1 RHGSV
6 DFSFAVRY
14 YPMWRCSP
22 CLILLFCS
30 SCAVQMQST
39 GDLTFDDQFLELSK
53 SYLDRFTALSPVY
66 ATYLGDHRY
75 DGELDEVGAESR
87 ARTKAF
93 SREYLELLKA
103 LPREHLSQANQ
114 IDAALLEHDLR
125 KTLWRLDVLQ
135 EWAWNPLGYTD
146 LCGRAI
152 YSLMARDFAPLA
164 ERLSS
169 AADRLEKLPRLLE
182 QVRGTLVAKRVPKIH
197 AETAVKQNKGVLSIL
212 DNMVVPNLGKLEKA
226 ERGRLEAAM
235 KTARAAVDKHQE
247 WLEKEVLPQA
257 SGDFRI
263 GKELFD
269 KKLAF
274 TLNSPLSRAEIRKRA
289 ESELKRVREQ
299 MYEISKGVHLKKHPQ
314 HQFPAQ
320 PDEAHKQETIQ
331 GALELAYADKPARD
345 AVVKTAKESLVDIE
359 AFVRKRD
366 LITIPDDP
374 IEIII
379 MPEFE
384 RGVSVAYCDSPGA
397 LDVGQKTFY
406 AVAPLPDDW
415 TDKQVDSFLREY
427 NRRSIH
433 NLSVHEAIPGHFL
446 QLAHSNRY
454 PSLLR
459 AVLSSGVFIEGW
471 AVYTEQM
478 LADEGYMNADPLMKL
493 IALKWYLRGI
503 ANSIIDQAI
512 HAGGMSEEEA
522 MRLMTGTTF
531 QEEREAAGKWIRAQL
546 TSTQLSTY
554 FVGYQEHRDLR
565 AEVEKKKG
573 DAFNLKKYHDQVI
586 SYGSPPVR
594 FVRRLVLGLPVAD

>member
-1 RHGSV
+1 
-6 DFSFAVRY
+6 
-14 YPMWRCSP
+14 
-22 CLILLFCS
+22 
-30 SCAVQMQST
+30 MQST
-39 GDLTFDDQFLELSK
+39 RDWTPDDLFGELSK
-53 SYLDRFTALSPVY
+53 SYLARSTALSPVY
-66 ATYLGDHRY
+66 ATYLGDHRF
-75 DGELDEVGAESR
+75 DGELDEVGEEAR
-87 ARTKAF
+87 AQTISF
-93 SREYLELLKA
+93 CNEYLGRLEKV
-103 LPREHLSQANQ
+103 PRDHLSQANQ
-114 IDAALLEHDLR
+114 IDAALLEHELR
-125 KTLWRLDVLQ
+125 RTLWRLEVLQ

-152 YSLMARDFAPLA
+152 YSLMARDFAPIA
-164 ERLSS
+164 KRLSS

-182 QVRGTLVAKRVPKIH
+182 QVRGALVAKRVPKIH

-212 DNMVVPNLGKLEKA
+212 DNMVVPHLEKLEKA

-257 SGDFRI
+257 AGDFRI

-274 TLNSPLSRAEIRKRA
+274 TLNSPLSRAEIRQRA

-299 MYEISKGVHLKKHPQ
+299 MYQISKGVFLKKEPARV
-314 HQFPAQ
+314 FPGK
-320 PDEAHKQETIQ
+320 PDEAHRQETIQ
-331 GALELAYADKPARD
+331 AALELAYADKPARD
-345 AVVKTAKESLVDIE
+345 AVVKTARESLVDIE

-512 HAGGMSEEEA
+512 HAGDMSREEA
-522 MRLMTGTTF
+522 MRLMTVTTF

-565 AEVEKKKG
+565 AEVEKKEG
-573 DAFNLKKYHDQVI
+573 ASFNLKKYHDQVI

-594 FVRRLVLGLPVAD
+594 YVRRLVLGLPVAD

>member
-1 RHGSV
+1 
-6 DFSFAVRY
+6 
-14 YPMWRCSP
+14 
-22 CLILLFCS
+22 
-30 SCAVQMQST
+30 MQST
-39 GDLTFDDQFLELSK
+39 RDWTPDDLFGELSK
-53 SYLDRFTALSPVY
+53 SYLDRSTALSPVY
-66 ATYLGDHRY
+66 ATYLGDHRF
-75 DGELDEVGAESR
+75 DGELDEVGEEAR
-87 ARTKAF
+87 AQTISF
-93 SREYLELLKA
+93 CNEYLGRLEKV
-103 LPREHLSQANQ
+103 PRDHLSQANQ
-114 IDAALLEHDLR
+114 IDAALLEHELR
-125 KTLWRLDVLQ
+125 RTLWRLEVLQ

-152 YSLMARDFAPLA
+152 YSLMARDFAPIA
-164 ERLSS
+164 KRLSS

-212 DNMVVPNLGKLEKA
+212 DNRVVPHLDKLEKA

-247 WLEKEVLPQA
+247 RLEKEVLPQA

-289 ESELKRVREQ
+289 KSELKRVREQ

-493 IALKWYLRGI
+493 ITLKWYLRGI
-503 ANSIIDQAI
+503 ANSIIDQAS
-512 HAGGMSEEEA
+512 HAGDMSRQEA
-522 MRLMTGTTF
+522 MHLMTVTTF

-546 TSTQLSTY
+546 TSPQLSTY

>member
-1 RHGSV
+1 
-6 DFSFAVRY
+6 
-14 YPMWRCSP
+14 
-22 CLILLFCS
+22 
-30 SCAVQMQST
+30 MQST

-93 SREYLELLKA
+93 SLEYLELLKA

-135 EWAWNPLGYTD
+135 EWAWNPLGSTD

-182 QVRGTLVAKRVPKIH
+182 QVRGALVAKRVPKIH
-197 AETAVKQNKGVLSIL
+197 AETAVRQNKGVLSIL
-212 DNMVVPNLGKLEKA
+212 DNMVVPHLEKLEKA

-257 SGDFRI
+257 AGDFRI

-274 TLNSPLSRAEIRKRA
+274 TLNSPLSRAEIRQRA

-299 MYEISKGVHLKKHPQ
+299 MYQLSKGVFLKKEPARV
-314 HQFPAQ
+314 FPGK
-320 PDEAHKQETIQ
+320 PDEAHRQETIQ
-331 GALELAYADKPARD
+331 AALELAYADKPARD
-345 AVVKTAKESLVDIE
+345 AVVKTARESLVDIE

-512 HAGGMSEEEA
+512 HAGDMSQQEA
-522 MRLMTGTTF
+522 MRLMTVDTF

-565 AEVEKKKG
+565 AEAEKKAG
-573 DAFNLKKYHDQVI
+573 EGFNLKKYHDQVI

>member
-1 RHGSV
+1 
-6 DFSFAVRY
+6 
-14 YPMWRCSP
+14 
-22 CLILLFCS
+22 
-30 SCAVQMQST
+30 MQST
-39 GDLTFDDQFLELSK
+39 RDWTPDDLFGKLSK
-53 SYLDRFTALSPVY
+53 SYLDRSTALSPVY
-66 ATYLGDHRY
+66 ATYLGDHRF
-75 DGELDEVGAESR
+75 DGELDEVGEDAR
-87 ARTKAF
+87 ARTITFCK
-93 SREYLELLKA
+93 EYLERLGK
-103 LPREHLSQANQ
+103 LPREQLSRANQ
-114 IDAALLEHDLR
+114 IDAALLEHELSS
-125 KTLWRLDVLQ
+125 TLWRIEVLQ
-135 EWAWNPLGYTD
+135 EWAWNPRGYTD

-152 YSLMARDFAPLA
+152 YNLMARDFAPIA
-164 ERLSS
+164 KRLSS

-182 QVRGTLVAKRVPKIH
+182 QVRGSLVPRRVPKIH

-212 DNMVVPNLGKLEKA
+212 DNMVVPHLDKLEKA

-257 SGDFRI
+257 AGDFRI
-263 GKELFD
+263 GRELFD

-289 ESELKRVREQ
+289 DSELKRVREQ
-299 MYEISKGVHLKKHPQ
+299 MYQLSKGVFLKKEPARV
-314 HQFPAQ
+314 FPEN
-320 PDEAHKQETIQ
+320 PDEAHRQETIQ
-331 GALELAYADKPARD
+331 AALELAYADKPARD
-345 AVVKTAKESLVDIE
+345 AVVKTARESLVDIE

-384 RGVSVAYCDSPGA
+384 RGVSVAYCDSPGP

-406 AVAPLPDDW
+406 AVAPLPEDW

-503 ANSIIDQAI
+503 ANSIIDQEI
-512 HAGGMSEEEA
+512 HAGDMSREEA
-522 MRLMTGTTF
+522 MRLMTVDTF

-565 AEVEKKKG
+565 AEVEKQKG

-594 FVRRLVLGLPVAD
+594 YVRRLVLGLPVAD

>member
-1 RHGSV
+1 
-6 DFSFAVRY
+6 
-14 YPMWRCSP
+14 
-22 CLILLFCS
+22 
-30 SCAVQMQST
+30 
-39 GDLTFDDQFLELSK
+39 
-53 SYLDRFTALSPVY
+53 
-66 ATYLGDHRY
+66 
-75 DGELDEVGAESR
+75 
-87 ARTKAF
+87 
-93 SREYLELLKA
+93 
-103 LPREHLSQANQ
+103 
-114 IDAALLEHDLR
+114 
-125 KTLWRLDVLQ
+125 
-135 EWAWNPLGYTD
+135 
-146 LCGRAI
+146 
-152 YSLMARDFAPLA
+152 
-164 ERLSS
+164 
-169 AADRLEKLPRLLE
+169 
-182 QVRGTLVAKRVPKIH
+182 
-197 AETAVKQNKGVLSIL
+197 
-212 DNMVVPNLGKLEKA
+212 MVVPNLGKLEKA

-320 PDEAHKQETIQ
+320 PDEAHQQETIQ

-503 ANSIIDQAI
+503 ANAIIDQAI
-512 HAGGMSEEEA
+512 HAEGMTEEDA
-522 MRLMTGTTF
+522 MRLMTVTTF

-565 AEVEKKKG
+565 AEVEKKMG
-573 DAFNLKKYHDQVI
+573 DGFNLKRYHDQVI

-594 FVRRLVLGLPVAD
+594 FARSLMLELPVKP

>member
-1 RHGSV
+1 
-6 DFSFAVRY
+6 
-14 YPMWRCSP
+14 
-22 CLILLFCS
+22 
-30 SCAVQMQST
+30 MQST

-226 ERGRLEAAM
+226 ERGRLKAAM

-289 ESELKRVREQ
+289 KSELKRVREQ

-320 PDEAHKQETIQ
+320 PGEAHKQETIQ

-512 HAGGMSEEEA
+512 HAEGMTEEDA
-522 MRLMTGTTF
+522 MRLMTVTTF

>member
-1 RHGSV
+1 
-6 DFSFAVRY
+6 
-14 YPMWRCSP
+14 
-22 CLILLFCS
+22 
-30 SCAVQMQST
+30 MQST
-39 GDLTFDDQFLELSK
+39 EDLTFDDSFRALAR
-53 SYLDRFTALSPVY
+53 SYLDRSTALSPVY
-66 ATYLGDHRY
+66 ATYLGDHRF
-75 DGELDEVGAESR
+75 DGELDEVGVEAR
-87 ARTKAF
+87 ARTASF
-93 SREYLELLKA
+93 CRDYLERLEK
-103 LPREHLSQANQ
+103 LPRGKLSPANQ

-125 KTLWRLDVLQ
+125 KTLWRLEVLQ

-152 YSLMARDFAPLA
+152 YSLMARDFAPISK
-164 ERLSS
+164 RLSS

-212 DNMVVPNLGKLEKA
+212 DNMGVPHLDQLGKA
-226 ERGRLEAAM
+226 ARGRLEAAM
-235 KTARAAVDKHQE
+235 KIARAAVDRHQE
-247 WLEKEVLPQA
+247 WLEKDVLPQA
-257 SGDFRI
+257 AGDFRI
-263 GKELFD
+263 GPELFD
-269 KKLAF
+269 RKLAF

-299 MYEISKGVHLKKHPQ
+299 MYEISKGVHLKKHPE
-314 HQFPAQ
+314 HEFPAQ

-345 AVVKTAKESLVDIE
+345 AVVKTARESLVEIE

-406 AVAPLPDDW
+406 AVAPLPGDW

-478 LADEGYMNADPLMKL
+478 LADEGYMNSDPLMKL
-493 IALKWYLRGI
+493 ITLKWYLRGI
-503 ANSIIDQAI
+503 ANAIIDQAI

-522 MRLMTGTTF
+522 MRLMTVTTF

-565 AEVEKKKG
+565 QEVEKIRG
-573 DAFNLKKYHDQVI
+573 DGFSLKKYHDQVI

-594 FVRRLVLGLPVAD
+594 FVRSLLLDLPVEP

>member
-1 RHGSV
+1 
-6 DFSFAVRY
+6 
-14 YPMWRCSP
+14 
-22 CLILLFCS
+22 
-30 SCAVQMQST
+30 MQST
-39 GDLTFDDQFLELSK
+39 RDWTPDDLFGKLSK
-53 SYLDRFTALSPVY
+53 SYLDRSTALSPVY
-66 ATYLGDHRY
+66 ATYLGDHRF
-75 DGELDEVGAESR
+75 DGELDEVGEEAR
-87 ARTKAF
+87 ARTITFCK
-93 SREYLELLKA
+93 EYLERLGE
-103 LPREHLSQANQ
+103 LPREHLSKANQ
-114 IDAALLEHDLR
+114 IDAALLEHELSS
-125 KTLWRLDVLQ
+125 TLWRIEVLQ
-135 EWAWNPLGYTD
+135 DWAWNPRGYTD

-152 YSLMARDFAPLA
+152 YNLMARDFAPIA
-164 ERLSS
+164 RRLSS

-182 QVRGTLVAKRVPKIH
+182 QVRESLVPRRVPKIH

-212 DNMVVPNLGKLEKA
+212 DNMVVPHLDKLEKA

-257 SGDFRI
+257 AGDFRI
-263 GKELFD
+263 GRELFD

-274 TLNSPLSRAEIRKRA
+274 TLNSPLSRAEIRQRA
-289 ESELKRVREQ
+289 DSELKRVREQ
-299 MYEISKGVHLKKHPQ
+299 MYQLSKGVFLKKEPGRVFPQ
-314 HQFPAQ
+314 E
-320 PDEAHKQETIQ
+320 PDEAHRQETIQ
-331 GALELAYADKPARD
+331 AALELSYADKPARD
-345 AVVKTAKESLVDIE
+345 AVVKTARESLVDIE

-384 RGVSVAYCDSPGA
+384 RGVSVAYCDSPGP

-406 AVAPLPDDW
+406 AVAPLPEDW

-503 ANSIIDQAI
+503 ANSIIDQEI
-512 HAGGMSEEEA
+512 HAGDMSREEA
-522 MRLMTGTTF
+522 MRLMTVDTF

-565 AEVEKKKG
+565 AEVEKQKG

>member
-1 RHGSV
+1 MQTTE
-6 DFSFAVRY
+6 D
-14 YPMWRCSP
+14 
-22 CLILLFCS
+22 LS
-30 SCAVQMQST
+30 S
-39 GDLTFDDQFLELSK
+39 DDRFQQLGK

-75 DGELDEVGAESR
+75 DGELDEVGEDAR
-87 ARTKAF
+87 ARTTAF
-93 SREYLELLKA
+93 CLEYLERLEA
-103 LPREHLSQANQ
+103 LPREKLSQANR
-114 IDAALLEHDLR
+114 IDAILLEHELR
-125 KTLWRLDVLQ
+125 KTLWRLEVLQ

-152 YSLMARDFAPLA
+152 YSLMARDFAPISK
-164 ERLSS
+164 RLSS

-197 AETAVKQNKGVLSIL
+197 AETAIKQNKGVLSIL
-212 DNMVVPNLGKLEKA
+212 DNMVVPHLDQLAGA

-235 KTARAAVDKHQE
+235 KTARAAVDRHQE

-257 SGDFRI
+257 AGDFRI
-263 GKELFD
+263 GPELFD
-269 KKLAF
+269 RKLAF
-274 TLNSPLSRAEIRKRA
+274 TLNSPLSRAQIRKRA

-299 MYEISKGVHLKKHPQ
+299 MYQISKGVHLDKHPE
-314 HQFPAQ
+314 HEFPAQ

-331 GALELAYADKPARD
+331 AALEFAYADKPARD
-345 AVVKTAKESLVDIE
+345 AVVKTARESLVEIE

-406 AVAPLPDDW
+406 AVAPLPLDW

-433 NLSVHEAIPGHFL
+433 NLTVHEAIPGHFL

-503 ANSIIDQAI
+503 ANAIIDQAI
-512 HAGGMSEEEA
+512 HAGDMSRQEA
-522 MRLMTGTTF
+522 MRLMTVTTF

-565 AEVEKKKG
+565 REVEKKRG
-573 DAFNLKKYHDQVI
+573 DGFSLKKYHDQVI

-594 FVRRLVLGLPVAD
+594 VVRSLVLGLPVGR

>member
-1 RHGSV
+1 MRRISAISIV
-6 DFSFAVRY
+6 LLC
-14 YPMWRCSP
+14 CS
-22 CLILLFCS
+22 CS
-30 SCAVQMQST
+30 VQMQST
-39 GDLTFDDQFLELSK
+39 EDLTFDDSFRALAR
-53 SYLDRFTALSPVY
+53 SYLDRSTALSPVY
-66 ATYLGDHRY
+66 ATYLGDHRF
-75 DGELDEVGAESR
+75 DGELDEVGVEAR
-87 ARTKAF
+87 ARTASF
-93 SREYLELLKA
+93 CRDYLERLKK
-103 LPREHLSQANQ
+103 LPRGKLSPANQ

-125 KTLWRLDVLQ
+125 KTLWRLEVLQ

-152 YSLMARDFAPLA
+152 YSLMARDFAPISK
-164 ERLSS
+164 RLSS
-169 AADRLEKLPRLLE
+169 TADRLEKLPRLLE
-182 QVRGTLVAKRVPKIH
+182 QVRGSLVAKRVPKIH

-212 DNMVVPNLGKLEKA
+212 DNMVVPHLDQLGKA

-235 KTARAAVDKHQE
+235 KIARAAVDRHQE
-247 WLEKEVLPQA
+247 WLEKDVLPQA
-257 SGDFRI
+257 AGDFRI
-263 GKELFD
+263 GPELFD
-269 KKLAF
+269 RKLAF

-299 MYEISKGVHLKKHPQ
+299 MYEISKGVHLKKHPE
-314 HQFPAQ
+314 HEFPAQ

-345 AVVKTAKESLVDIE
+345 AVVKTARESLVEIE

-406 AVAPLPDDW
+406 AVAPLPGDW

-459 AVLSSGVFIEGW
+459 AVLSSGVYIEGW

-478 LADEGYMNADPLMKL
+478 LADEGYMNSDPLMKL
-493 IALKWYLRGI
+493 ITLKWYLRGI
-503 ANSIIDQAI
+503 ANAIIDQAI

-522 MRLMTGTTF
+522 MRLMTVTTF

-565 AEVEKKKG
+565 QEVEKIRG
-573 DAFNLKKYHDQVI
+573 DGFSLKKYHDQVI

-594 FVRRLVLGLPVAD
+594 FVRSLLLDLPVEP

>member
-1 RHGSV
+1 
-6 DFSFAVRY
+6 
-14 YPMWRCSP
+14 
-22 CLILLFCS
+22 
-30 SCAVQMQST
+30 MQST
-39 GDLTFDDQFLELSK
+39 EDLTFDDQFLELSK
-53 SYLDRFTALSPVY
+53 SYLERFTALSPVY

-87 ARTKAF
+87 ARTKVFAL
-93 SREYLELLKA
+93 EYLERLKT

-114 IDAALLEHDLR
+114 IDAALLEHELR

-152 YSLMARDFAPLA
+152 YSLMARDFAPIA

-169 AADRLEKLPRLLE
+169 AADRLEKLPRLLQ
-182 QVRGTLVAKRVPKIH
+182 QVRGTLVAKRVPRIH
-197 AETAVKQNKGVLSIL
+197 AETAIRQNKGVLSIL
-212 DNMVVPNLGKLEKA
+212 DNRVVPHLDELGKG

-235 KTARAAVDKHQE
+235 KMARAAVDQHQE
-247 WLEKEVLPQA
+247 WLEKQVLPQA
-257 SGDFRI
+257 AGDFRI
-263 GKELFD
+263 GKEVFD

-274 TLNSPLSRAEIRKRA
+274 TLNSPLSRGEIRKRA

-299 MYEISKGVHLKKHPQ
+299 MYQLSRGVHLKNHPGD
-314 HQFPAQ
+314 QFPAE
-320 PDEAHKQETIQ
+320 PDEAQKQRTIQ
-331 GALELAYADKPARD
+331 AALELAYADKPARD
-345 AVVKTAKESLVDIE
+345 AVVETARDSLVEIE

-366 LITIPDDP
+366 LITVPDDP

-406 AVAPLPDDW
+406 AVAPLPEDW

-493 IALKWYLRGI
+493 ITLKWYLRGI
-503 ANSIIDQAI
+503 ANAIIDQAI
-512 HAGGMSEEEA
+512 HAEGMTEEEA
-522 MRLMTGTTF
+522 MRLMTVTTF

-565 AEVEKKKG
+565 GEVEKKRG
-573 DAFNLKKYHDQVI
+573 DGFNLKRYHDQVI

-594 FVRRLVLGLPVAD
+594 FVRSLMLDLPVKP

>member
-1 RHGSV
+1 
-6 DFSFAVRY
+6 
-14 YPMWRCSP
+14 
-22 CLILLFCS
+22 
-30 SCAVQMQST
+30 MQST
-39 GDLTFDDQFLELSK
+39 RDWTPDDLFGELSK
-53 SYLDRFTALSPVY
+53 SYLDRSTALSPVY
-66 ATYLGDHRY
+66 ATYLGDHRF
-75 DGELDEVGAESR
+75 DGELDEVGEAAR
-87 ARTKAF
+87 ARAITFCK
-93 SREYLELLKA
+93 EYLERLGK
-103 LPREHLSQANQ
+103 LPREQLSRANQ
-114 IDAALLEHDLR
+114 IDAALLEHELSS
-125 KTLWRLDVLQ
+125 TLWRIEVLQ
-135 EWAWNPLGYTD
+135 EWAWNPRGYTD

-152 YSLMARDFAPLA
+152 YNLMARDFAPIA
-164 ERLSS
+164 KRLSS

-182 QVRGTLVAKRVPKIH
+182 QVRGSLVPRRVPKIH

-212 DNMVVPNLGKLEKA
+212 DNMVVPHLDKLAKA
-226 ERGRLEAAM
+226 ERGRLETAM

-257 SGDFRI
+257 AGDFRI
-263 GKELFD
+263 GRELFD

-289 ESELKRVREQ
+289 DSELKRVREQ
-299 MYEISKGVHLKKHPQ
+299 MYQLSKGVFLKKEPARV
-314 HQFPAQ
+314 FPEN
-320 PDEAHKQETIQ
+320 PDEAHRQETIQ
-331 GALELAYADKPARD
+331 AALELAYADKPARD
-345 AVVKTAKESLVDIE
+345 AVVKTARESLVDIE

-384 RGVSVAYCDSPGA
+384 RGVSVAYCDSPGP

-406 AVAPLPDDW
+406 AVAPLPEDW

-433 NLSVHEAIPGHFL
+433 NLSVHEALPGHFL

-503 ANSIIDQAI
+503 ANSIIDQEI
-512 HAGGMSEEEA
+512 HAGDMSREEA
-522 MRLMTGTTF
+522 MRLMTVDTF

-565 AEVEKKKG
+565 AEVEKKAG
-573 DAFNLKKYHDQVI
+573 EGFNLKKYHDQVI

-594 FVRRLVLGLPVAD
+594 YVRRLVLGLPVAD

>member
-1 RHGSV
+1 
-6 DFSFAVRY
+6 
-14 YPMWRCSP
+14 
-22 CLILLFCS
+22 
-30 SCAVQMQST
+30 MQST

-93 SREYLELLKA
+93 SLEYLELLKA

-114 IDAALLEHDLR
+114 IDAALLEHALR

-289 ESELKRVREQ
+289 KSELKRVREQ
-299 MYEISKGVHLKKHPQ
+299 MYEISKGVHLKKLPQ

-512 HAGGMSEEEA
+512 HAGDMSRQEA
-522 MRLMTGTTF
+522 MHLMTVTTF

>member
-1 RHGSV
+1 
-6 DFSFAVRY
+6 
-14 YPMWRCSP
+14 
-22 CLILLFCS
+22 
-30 SCAVQMQST
+30 MQST
-39 GDLTFDDQFLELSK
+39 EDLTFDDQFLELSK

-93 SREYLELLKA
+93 SLEYLERLAA

-152 YSLMARDFAPLA
+152 YSLMARDFAPIA
-164 ERLSS
+164 KRLSS

-299 MYEISKGVHLKKHPQ
+299 MYEISKGVYLKKHPQ

-512 HAGGMSEEEA
+512 HAGDMSRQEA
-522 MRLMTGTTF
+522 MHLMTVTTF

-565 AEVEKKKG
+565 AEVEKKNG
-573 DAFNLKKYHDQVI
+573 DKFNLKKYHDQVI

-594 FVRRLVLGLPVAD
+594 FVRRLVLGLPVGD

>member
-1 RHGSV
+1 
-6 DFSFAVRY
+6 
-14 YPMWRCSP
+14 
-22 CLILLFCS
+22 
-30 SCAVQMQST
+30 MQST

-125 KTLWRLDVLQ
+125 KTLWRLDVLE

-152 YSLMARDFAPLA
+152 YSLMARDFAPIA
-164 ERLSS
+164 KRLSS

-314 HQFPAQ
+314 YQFPAQ

-493 IALKWYLRGI
+493 ITLKWYLRGI

-512 HAGGMSEEEA
+512 HAGDMSRQEA
-522 MRLMTGTTF
+522 MHLMTVTTF

-565 AEVEKKKG
+565 AEVEKKRG

>member
-1 RHGSV
+1 
-6 DFSFAVRY
+6 
-14 YPMWRCSP
+14 
-22 CLILLFCS
+22 
-30 SCAVQMQST
+30 MQST
-39 GDLTFDDQFLELSK
+39 RDWTPDDLFGELSK
-53 SYLDRFTALSPVY
+53 SYLDRSTALSPVY
-66 ATYLGDHRY
+66 ATYLGDHRF
-75 DGELDEVGAESR
+75 DGELDEVGEEAR
-87 ARTKAF
+87 AQTISF
-93 SREYLELLKA
+93 CNEYLGRLEKV
-103 LPREHLSQANQ
+103 PRDHLSQANQ
-114 IDAALLEHDLR
+114 IDAALLEHELR
-125 KTLWRLDVLQ
+125 RTLWRLEVLQ

-152 YSLMARDFAPLA
+152 YSLMARDFAPI
-164 ERLSS
+164 EKRLSS

-182 QVRGTLVAKRVPKIH
+182 QVRGALVAKRVPKIH
-197 AETAVKQNKGVLSIL
+197 AETAVRQNKGVLSIL
-212 DNMVVPNLGKLEKA
+212 DNMVVPHLEKLEKA

-257 SGDFRI
+257 AGDFRI

-274 TLNSPLSRAEIRKRA
+274 TLNSPLSRAEIRQRA

-299 MYEISKGVHLKKHPQ
+299 MYQLSKGVFLKKEPARV
-314 HQFPAQ
+314 FPGK
-320 PDEAHKQETIQ
+320 PDEAHRQETIQ
-331 GALELAYADKPARD
+331 AALELAYADKPARD
-345 AVVKTAKESLVDIE
+345 AVVKTARESLVDIE

-512 HAGGMSEEEA
+512 HAGDMSQQEA
-522 MRLMTGTTF
+522 MRLMTVDTF

-565 AEVEKKKG
+565 AEAEKKAG
-573 DAFNLKKYHDQVI
+573 EGFNLKKYHDQVI

>member
-1 RHGSV
+1 
-6 DFSFAVRY
+6 
-14 YPMWRCSP
+14 
-22 CLILLFCS
+22 
-30 SCAVQMQST
+30 MQST
-39 GDLTFDDQFLELSK
+39 RDGTPDHLFGELGK
-53 SYLDRFTALSPVY
+53 SYLDRSTALSPVY
-66 ATYLGDHRY
+66 ATYLGDHRF
-75 DGELDEVGAESR
+75 DGELDEVGEEAR
-87 ARTKAF
+87 ARTASF
-93 SREYLELLKA
+93 CNEYLKRLAEVPRGELS
-103 LPREHLSQANQ
+103 PANQ
-114 IDAALLEHDLR
+114 IDAALLEHELR
-125 KTLWRLDVLQ
+125 NTLWRLEVLQ

-146 LCGRAI
+146 LCGRSI
-152 YSLMARDFAPLA
+152 YSLMARDFAPIA
-164 ERLSS
+164 KRLSS

-182 QVRGTLVAKRVPKIH
+182 QVRGTLVPRRVPKIH

-212 DNMVVPNLGKLEKA
+212 DNMVVPHLGKLGKA

-235 KTARAAVDKHQE
+235 KMGRAAVDKHQE

-257 SGDFRI
+257 AGDFRI

-299 MYEISKGVHLKKHPQ
+299 MYQISKGVQLKNHPED
-314 HQFPAQ
+314 QFPVE
-320 PDEAHKQETIQ
+320 PDEAHRQKTIQ
-331 GALELAYADKPARD
+331 AALELAYADKPARD
-345 AVVKTAKESLVDIE
+345 AVVKTARESLVDIE

-493 IALKWYLRGI
+493 VALKWYLRGI

-512 HAGGMSEEEA
+512 HAEGMSEEEA
-522 MRLMTGTTF
+522 MRLMTVTTF

>member
-1 RHGSV
+1 
-6 DFSFAVRY
+6 
-14 YPMWRCSP
+14 
-22 CLILLFCS
+22 
-30 SCAVQMQST
+30 MQST
-39 GDLTFDDQFLELSK
+39 RDWTPDDLFGELSK
-53 SYLDRFTALSPVY
+53 SYLARSTELSPVY
-66 ATYLGDHRY
+66 ATYLGDHSF
-75 DGELDEVGAESR
+75 DGELDQVGEEAR
-87 ARTKAF
+87 ARTSTFCK
-93 SREYLELLKA
+93 EYLERLGK
-103 LPREHLSQANQ
+103 LPREHLSKANQ
-114 IDAALLEHDLR
+114 IDAALLEHELSS
-125 KTLWRLDVLQ
+125 TLWRNEVLQ
-135 EWAWNPLGYTD
+135 EWAWNPRGYTD

-152 YSLMARDFAPLA
+152 YNLMARDFAPIA
-164 ERLSS
+164 KRLSS

-182 QVRGTLVAKRVPKIH
+182 QVRESLVPRRVPKIH

-212 DNMVVPNLGKLEKA
+212 DNMVVPHLDKLEKA

-257 SGDFRI
+257 AGDFRI

-274 TLNSPLSRAEIRKRA
+274 TLNSPLSRAEIRQRA

-299 MYEISKGVHLKKHPQ
+299 MYQLSKGVFLKKEPARV
-314 HQFPAQ
+314 FPEK
-320 PDEAHKQETIQ
+320 PDEAHRQETIQ
-331 GALELAYADKPARD
+331 AALELAYADKPARD
-345 AVVKTAKESLVDIE
+345 AVVKTARESLVDIE

-384 RGVSVAYCDSPGA
+384 RGVSVAYCDSPGP

-512 HAGGMSEEEA
+512 HAGDMSREEA
-522 MRLMTGTTF
+522 MRLMTVDTF

-565 AEVEKKKG
+565 AEVEKKAG
-573 DAFNLKKYHDQVI
+573 EAFNLKKYHDQVI

-594 FVRRLVLGLPVAD
+594 YVRRLVLGLPVAD

>member
-1 RHGSV
+1 
-6 DFSFAVRY
+6 
-14 YPMWRCSP
+14 
-22 CLILLFCS
+22 
-30 SCAVQMQST
+30 MQST
-39 GDLTFDDQFLELSK
+39 EDLTFDDSFRALAR
-53 SYLDRFTALSPVY
+53 SYLDRSTALSPVY
-66 ATYLGDHRY
+66 ATYLGDHRF
-75 DGELDEVGAESR
+75 DGELDEVGVEAR
-87 ARTKAF
+87 ARTASF
-93 SREYLELLKA
+93 CRDYLERLEK
-103 LPREHLSQANQ
+103 LPRGKLSPANQ

-125 KTLWRLDVLQ
+125 KTLWRLEVLQ

-152 YSLMARDFAPLA
+152 YSLMARDFAPISK
-164 ERLSS
+164 RLSS
-169 AADRLEKLPRLLE
+169 TADRLEKLPRLLE
-182 QVRGTLVAKRVPKIH
+182 QVRGSLVAKRVPKIH

-212 DNMVVPNLGKLEKA
+212 DNMVVPHLDQLGKA

-235 KTARAAVDKHQE
+235 KLARAAIDRHQE
-247 WLEKEVLPQA
+247 WLEKDVLPQA
-257 SGDFRI
+257 AGDFRI
-263 GKELFD
+263 GPELFD
-269 KKLAF
+269 RKLAF

-299 MYEISKGVHLKKHPQ
+299 MYEISKGIHLKKHPD
-314 HQFPAQ
+314 HEFPAQ

-345 AVVKTAKESLVDIE
+345 AVVKTARESLVEIE

-406 AVAPLPDDW
+406 AVAPLPGDW

-478 LADEGYMNADPLMKL
+478 LADEGYMNSDPLMKL
-493 IALKWYLRGI
+493 ITLKWYLRGI
-503 ANSIIDQAI
+503 ANAIIDQAI

-522 MRLMTGTTF
+522 MRLMTVTTF

-565 AEVEKKKG
+565 QEVEKIRG
-573 DAFNLKKYHDQVI
+573 DGFSLKKYHDQVI

-594 FVRRLVLGLPVAD
+594 FVRSLLLDLPVEP

>member
-1 RHGSV
+1 
-6 DFSFAVRY
+6 
-14 YPMWRCSP
+14 
-22 CLILLFCS
+22 
-30 SCAVQMQST
+30 MQST
-39 GDLTFDDQFLELSK
+39 GDLTFDDRFLELSK

-87 ARTKAF
+87 ARTKVFAL
-93 SREYLELLKA
+93 EYLERLKT

-152 YSLMARDFAPLA
+152 YSLMARDFAPIA
-164 ERLSS
+164 KRLSS

-182 QVRGTLVAKRVPKIH
+182 QVRGTLVAKRVPRIH
-197 AETAVKQNKGVLSIL
+197 AETAIRQNKGVLSIL
-212 DNMVVPNLGKLEKA
+212 DNRVVPHLDELGKG

-235 KTARAAVDKHQE
+235 KMARAAVDQHQE

-257 SGDFRI
+257 AGDFRI
-263 GKELFD
+263 GEEVFD

-299 MYEISKGVHLKKHPQ
+299 MFQLSKGVHLKNNPE
-314 HQFPAQ
+314 HQFPAE
-320 PDEAHKQETIQ
+320 PDEAEKQRTIQ
-331 GALELAYADKPARD
+331 AALELAYADKPARD
-345 AVVKTAKESLVDIE
+345 EVVETARDSLVEIE

-366 LITIPDDP
+366 LITVPDDP

-406 AVAPLPDDW
+406 AVAPLPEDW

-493 IALKWYLRGI
+493 ITLKWYLRGI
-503 ANSIIDQAI
+503 ANAIIDQAI
-512 HAGGMSEEEA
+512 HAEGMTEEEA
-522 MRLMTGTTF
+522 MRLMTVTTF

-565 AEVEKKKG
+565 AEVEKKMG
-573 DAFNLKKYHDQVI
+573 DGFNLKRYHDQVI

-594 FVRRLVLGLPVAD
+594 FARSLMLDLPVKP

>member
-1 RHGSV
+1 MRRISAI
-6 DFSFAVRY
+6 SII
-14 YPMWRCSP
+14 
-22 CLILLFCS
+22 ILCS

-39 GDLTFDDQFLELSK
+39 EDRTPDDQFRELGE
-53 SYLDRFTALSPVY
+53 SYLDRSTALSPVY
-66 ATYLGDHRY
+66 ATYLGDHRF
-75 DGELDEVGAESR
+75 DGELDEVGEEAR

-93 SREYLELLKA
+93 CI
-103 LPREHLSQANQ
+103 EHLERLGELPCEKLSPANQ
-114 IDAALLEHDLR
+114 IDAALLEHELR
-125 KTLWRLDVLQ
+125 KTLWRLEVLQ

-152 YSLMARDFAPLA
+152 YSLMARDFAPIA
-164 ERLSS
+164 KRMSS
-169 AADRLEKLPRLLE
+169 VADRLEKLPRLLE
-182 QVRGTLVAKRVPKIH
+182 QVRGTLVAKRIPKIH
-197 AETAVKQNKGVLSIL
+197 AETAVRQNKGVLSIL
-212 DNMVVPNLGKLEKA
+212 DNMVVPHLDQLGKA
-226 ERGRLEAAM
+226 ERGGLEAAM
-235 KTARAAVDKHQE
+235 KTARAAIDKHQE
-247 WLEKEVLPQA
+247 WLEKHVLPRA
-257 SGDFRI
+257 AGDFRI
-263 GKELFD
+263 GPELFD

-274 TLNSPLSRAEIRKRA
+274 TLNSPLSRTEIRKRA

-299 MYEISKGVHLKKHPQ
+299 MYEISKGLQLKKHPE
-314 HQFPAQ
+314 HEFPAQ
-320 PDEAHKQETIQ
+320 PDEVHKQETIQ
-331 GALELAYADKPARD
+331 AALELAYADKPARD
-345 AVVKTAKESLVDIE
+345 AVVKTARESLVEIE

-406 AVAPLPDDW
+406 AVAPLPEDW

-503 ANSIIDQAI
+503 ANAIIDQAI
-512 HAGGMSEEEA
+512 HAEGMSEEDA
-522 MRLMTGTTF
+522 MRLMTVSTF

-565 AEVEKKKG
+565 QEVEKIRG
-573 DAFNLKKYHDQVI
+573 DGFSLKKYHDQVI

-594 FVRRLVLGLPVAD
+594 FVRSLLLDLPVEP

>member
-1 RHGSV
+1 
-6 DFSFAVRY
+6 
-14 YPMWRCSP
+14 
-22 CLILLFCS
+22 
-30 SCAVQMQST
+30 MQST
-39 GDLTFDDQFLELSK
+39 RDWTPDDLFGKLSK
-53 SYLDRFTALSPVY
+53 SYLDRSTALSPVY
-66 ATYLGDHRY
+66 ATYLGDHRF
-75 DGELDEVGAESR
+75 DGELDEVGEEAR
-87 ARTKAF
+87 ARTITFCK
-93 SREYLELLKA
+93 EYLERLGE
-103 LPREHLSQANQ
+103 LPREHLSKANQ
-114 IDAALLEHDLR
+114 IDAALLEHELSS
-125 KTLWRLDVLQ
+125 TLWRIEVLQ
-135 EWAWNPLGYTD
+135 DWAWNPRGYTD

-152 YSLMARDFAPLA
+152 YNLMARDFAPIA
-164 ERLSS
+164 RRLSS

-182 QVRGTLVAKRVPKIH
+182 QVRGSLVPRRVPKIH

-212 DNMVVPNLGKLEKA
+212 DNMVVPHLDKLEKA

-257 SGDFRI
+257 AGDFRI
-263 GKELFD
+263 GRELFD

-274 TLNSPLSRAEIRKRA
+274 TLNSPLSRAEIRQRA
-289 ESELKRVREQ
+289 DSELKRVREQ
-299 MYEISKGVHLKKHPQ
+299 MYQLSKGVFLKKEPGRVFPQ
-314 HQFPAQ
+314 E
-320 PDEAHKQETIQ
+320 PDEAHRQETIQ
-331 GALELAYADKPARD
+331 AALELSYADKPARD
-345 AVVKTAKESLVDIE
+345 AVVKTARESLVDIE

-384 RGVSVAYCDSPGA
+384 RGVSVAYCDSPGP

-406 AVAPLPDDW
+406 AVAPLPEDW

-512 HAGGMSEEEA
+512 HAEGMSEEEA
-522 MRLMTGTTF
+522 MRLMTVTTF
-531 QEEREAAGKWIRAQL
+531 QEEREAAGKWIRSQL

>member
-1 RHGSV
+1 
-6 DFSFAVRY
+6 
-14 YPMWRCSP
+14 
-22 CLILLFCS
+22 
-30 SCAVQMQST
+30 MQST
-39 GDLTFDDQFLELSK
+39 EDLTSDDQFLELSK

-93 SREYLELLKA
+93 SLEYLERLAA

-152 YSLMARDFAPLA
+152 YSLMARDFAPIA
-164 ERLSS
+164 KRLSS

-197 AETAVKQNKGVLSIL
+197 AETAVRQNRGVLSIL
-212 DNMVVPNLGKLEKA
+212 DNRVVPHLDKLDKA

-247 WLEKEVLPQA
+247 WLEKEVVPQA
-257 SGDFRI
+257 AGDFRI
-263 GKELFD
+263 GSRLFD

-274 TLNSPLSRAEIRKRA
+274 TLNSPLSRAEVRRRA

-299 MYEISKGVHLKKHPQ
+299 MYQLSKGVFLEKEPGRE
-314 HQFPAQ
+314 FPAE
-320 PDEAHKQETIQ
+320 PDEAHRQETIQ
-331 GALELAYADKPARD
+331 AALELAYADKPGRGE
-345 AVVKTAKESLVDIE
+345 VVKTARDSLVEIE
-359 AFVRKRD
+359 AFVRERD

-406 AVAPLPDDW
+406 AVAPLPEDW

-433 NLSVHEAIPGHFL
+433 NLSVHEAVPGHFL

-493 IALKWYLRGI
+493 ITLKWYLRGI
-503 ANSIIDQAI
+503 ANAIIDQAI
-512 HAGGMSEEEA
+512 HAEGMSEEDA
-522 MRLMTGTTF
+522 MRLMTVTTF

-565 AEVEKKKG
+565 AEVEKKNG
-573 DAFNLKKYHDQVI
+573 DKFNLKKYHDQVI

-594 FVRRLVLGLPVAD
+594 FVRRLVLGLPVGD

>member
-1 RHGSV
+1 
-6 DFSFAVRY
+6 
-14 YPMWRCSP
+14 M
-22 CLILLFCS
+22 
-30 SCAVQMQST
+30 
-39 GDLTFDDQFLELSK
+39 
-53 SYLDRFTALSPVY
+53 
-66 ATYLGDHRY
+66 
-75 DGELDEVGAESR
+75 
-87 ARTKAF
+87 
-93 SREYLELLKA
+93 
-103 LPREHLSQANQ
+103 
-114 IDAALLEHDLR
+114 
-125 KTLWRLDVLQ
+125 
-135 EWAWNPLGYTD
+135 
-146 LCGRAI
+146 
-152 YSLMARDFAPLA
+152 
-164 ERLSS
+164 
-169 AADRLEKLPRLLE
+169 
-182 QVRGTLVAKRVPKIH
+182 KI
-197 AETAVKQNKGVLSIL
+197 
-212 DNMVVPNLGKLEKA
+212 
-226 ERGRLEAAM
+226 
-235 KTARAAVDKHQE
+235 ARAAVDRHQE
-247 WLEKEVLPQA
+247 WLEKDVLPQA
-257 SGDFRI
+257 AGDFRI
-263 GKELFD
+263 GPELFD
-269 KKLAF
+269 RKLAF
-274 TLNSPLSRAEIRKRA
+274 TLNSPLSRAELRKRA

-299 MYEISKGVHLKKHPQ
+299 MYEISKGVHLKKHPE
-314 HQFPAQ
+314 HEFPAQ

-345 AVVKTAKESLVDIE
+345 AVVKTARESLVEIE

-406 AVAPLPDDW
+406 AVAPLPGDW

-478 LADEGYMNADPLMKL
+478 LADEGYMNSDPLMKL
-493 IALKWYLRGI
+493 ITLKWYLRGI
-503 ANSIIDQAI
+503 ANAIIDQAI

-522 MRLMTGTTF
+522 MRLMTVTTF

-565 AEVEKKKG
+565 QEVEKIRG
-573 DAFNLKKYHDQVI
+573 DGFSLKKYHDQVI

-594 FVRRLVLGLPVAD
+594 FVRSLLLDLPVEP

>member
-1 RHGSV
+1 VPG
-6 DFSFAVRY
+6 
-14 YPMWRCSP
+14 
-22 CLILLFCS
+22 
-30 SCAVQMQST
+30 
-39 GDLTFDDQFLELSK
+39 
-53 SYLDRFTALSPVY
+53 
-66 ATYLGDHRY
+66 
-75 DGELDEVGAESR
+75 
-87 ARTKAF
+87 
-93 SREYLELLKA
+93 
-103 LPREHLSQANQ
+103 
-114 IDAALLEHDLR
+114 
-125 KTLWRLDVLQ
+125 
-135 EWAWNPLGYTD
+135 
-146 LCGRAI
+146 
-152 YSLMARDFAPLA
+152 
-164 ERLSS
+164 
-169 AADRLEKLPRLLE
+169 
-182 QVRGTLVAKRVPKIH
+182 RVPKIH

-212 DNMVVPNLGKLEKA
+212 DNMVVPQLGKLGKA

-235 KTARAAVDKHQE
+235 KTARAAIDKHQE
-247 WLEKEVLPQA
+247 WLEKEVLPRA
-257 SGDFRI
+257 AGDFRI
-263 GKELFD
+263 GRELFD

-274 TLNSPLSRAEIRKRA
+274 TLNSPLSRAEIRQRA
-289 ESELKRVREQ
+289 DSELKRVREQ
-299 MYEISKGVHLKKHPQ
+299 MYQLSKGVFLKKEPGRVFPQ
-314 HQFPAQ
+314 E
-320 PDEAHKQETIQ
+320 PDEAHRQETIQ
-331 GALELAYADKPARD
+331 AALELAYADKPARD
-345 AVVKTAKESLVDIE
+345 AVVKTARESLVDIE

-384 RGVSVAYCDSPGA
+384 RGVSVAYCDSPGP

-406 AVAPLPDDW
+406 AVAPLPEDW

-433 NLSVHEAIPGHFL
+433 NLSVHEAVPGHFL

-493 IALKWYLRGI
+493 ITLKWYLRGI
-503 ANSIIDQAI
+503 ANAIIDQAI
-512 HAGGMSEEEA
+512 HAEGMTEEEA
-522 MRLMTGTTF
+522 MRLMTVTTF

-565 AEVEKKKG
+565 AEVEKKLG
-573 DAFNLKKYHDQVI
+573 DGFNLKRYHDQVI

-594 FVRRLVLGLPVAD
+594 FVRRLVLGLPVGD

>member
-1 RHGSV
+1 
-6 DFSFAVRY
+6 
-14 YPMWRCSP
+14 
-22 CLILLFCS
+22 
-30 SCAVQMQST
+30 MQST
-39 GDLTFDDQFLELSK
+39 RDWTPDDLFGELSK
-53 SYLDRFTALSPVY
+53 SYLDRSTALSPVY
-66 ATYLGDHRY
+66 ATYLGDHRF
-75 DGELDEVGAESR
+75 DGELDEVGEEAR
-87 ARTKAF
+87 ARTIAF
-93 SREYLELLKA
+93 CTEYLKRLEKV
-103 LPREHLSQANQ
+103 PRDHLSRANQ
-114 IDAALLEHDLR
+114 IDAALLEHELQR
-125 KTLWRLDVLQ
+125 TLWRLEVLQ

-152 YSLMARDFAPLA
+152 YSLMARDFAPISK
-164 ERLSS
+164 RLSS

-182 QVRGTLVAKRVPKIH
+182 QVRGSLVAKRVPKIH

-212 DNMVVPNLGKLEKA
+212 DNMVVPHLDQLGKA
-226 ERGRLEAAM
+226 ERERLEAAM
-235 KTARAAVDKHQE
+235 KIARAAVDRHQE
-247 WLEKEVLPQA
+247 WLEKDVLPQA
-257 SGDFRI
+257 AGDFRI
-263 GKELFD
+263 GPELFD
-269 KKLAF
+269 RKLAF

-299 MYEISKGVHLKKHPQ
+299 MYEISKGVHLKKHPE
-314 HQFPAQ
+314 HEFPAQ

-345 AVVKTAKESLVDIE
+345 AVVKTARESLVEIE

-406 AVAPLPDDW
+406 AVAPLPGDW

-478 LADEGYMNADPLMKL
+478 LADEGYMNSDPLMKL
-493 IALKWYLRGI
+493 ITLKWYLRGI
-503 ANSIIDQAI
+503 ANAIIDQAI

-522 MRLMTGTTF
+522 MRLMTVTTF

-565 AEVEKKKG
+565 QEVEKIRG
-573 DAFNLKKYHDQVI
+573 DGFSLKKYHDQVI

-594 FVRRLVLGLPVAD
+594 FVRSLLLDLPVEP

>member
-1 RHGSV
+1 
-6 DFSFAVRY
+6 
-14 YPMWRCSP
+14 
-22 CLILLFCS
+22 
-30 SCAVQMQST
+30 
-39 GDLTFDDQFLELSK
+39 
-53 SYLDRFTALSPVY
+53 
-66 ATYLGDHRY
+66 
-75 DGELDEVGAESR
+75 
-87 ARTKAF
+87 
-93 SREYLELLKA
+93 
-103 LPREHLSQANQ
+103 
-114 IDAALLEHDLR
+114 
-125 KTLWRLDVLQ
+125 
-135 EWAWNPLGYTD
+135 
-146 LCGRAI
+146 
-152 YSLMARDFAPLA
+152 
-164 ERLSS
+164 
-169 AADRLEKLPRLLE
+169 
-182 QVRGTLVAKRVPKIH
+182 
-197 AETAVKQNKGVLSIL
+197 
-212 DNMVVPNLGKLEKA
+212 
-226 ERGRLEAAM
+226 
-235 KTARAAVDKHQE
+235 
-247 WLEKEVLPQA
+247 
-257 SGDFRI
+257 
-263 GKELFD
+263 
-269 KKLAF
+269 
-274 TLNSPLSRAEIRKRA
+274 
-289 ESELKRVREQ
+289 

-320 PDEAHKQETIQ
+320 PDEAHQQETIQ

-503 ANSIIDQAI
+503 ANAIIDQAI
-512 HAGGMSEEEA
+512 HAEGMTEEDA
-522 MRLMTGTTF
+522 MRLMTVTTF

-565 AEVEKKKG
+565 AEVEKKMG
-573 DAFNLKKYHDQVI
+573 DGFNLKRYHDQVI

-594 FVRRLVLGLPVAD
+594 FARSLMLELPVKP

>member
-1 RHGSV
+1 
-6 DFSFAVRY
+6 
-14 YPMWRCSP
+14 
-22 CLILLFCS
+22 
-30 SCAVQMQST
+30 MQST
-39 GDLTFDDQFLELSK
+39 RDWTPDDLFGELSK
-53 SYLDRFTALSPVY
+53 SYLDRSTELSPVY
-66 ATYLGDHRY
+66 ATYLGDHRF
-75 DGELDEVGAESR
+75 DGELDEVGEK
-87 ARTKAF
+87 ARERTIAF
-93 SREYLELLKA
+93 CKEYLERLGK
-103 LPREHLSQANQ
+103 LPREHLSKAKQ
-114 IDAALLEHDLR
+114 IDAALLEHELSS
-125 KTLWRLDVLQ
+125 TLWRIEVLQ
-135 EWAWNPLGYTD
+135 EWAWNPRGYTD

-152 YSLMARDFAPLA
+152 YNLMARDFAPIA
-164 ERLSS
+164 KRLSS

-182 QVRGTLVAKRVPKIH
+182 QVRESLVPRRVPKIH

-212 DNMVVPNLGKLEKA
+212 DNMVVPHLDKLAKA
-226 ERGRLEAAM
+226 ERGRLETAM

-257 SGDFRI
+257 AGDFRI
-263 GKELFD
+263 GRELFD

-289 ESELKRVREQ
+289 DSELKRVREQ
-299 MYEISKGVHLKKHPQ
+299 MYQLSKGVFLKKEPARV
-314 HQFPAQ
+314 FPEK
-320 PDEAHKQETIQ
+320 PDEAHRQETIQ
-331 GALELAYADKPARD
+331 AALELAYADKPARD
-345 AVVKTAKESLVDIE
+345 AVVKTGRESLVDIE

-384 RGVSVAYCDSPGA
+384 RGVSVAYCDSPGP

-406 AVAPLPDDW
+406 AVAPLPEDW

-433 NLSVHEAIPGHFL
+433 NLSVHEALPGHFL

-493 IALKWYLRGI
+493 IALKWYCL
-503 ANSIIDQAI
+503 
-512 HAGGMSEEEA
+512 
-522 MRLMTGTTF
+522 LY
-531 QEEREAAGKWIRAQL
+531 
-546 TSTQLSTY
+546 TSPSP
-554 FVGYQEHRDLR
+554 RD
-565 AEVEKKKG
+565 
-573 DAFNLKKYHDQVI
+573 
-586 SYGSPPVR
+586 
-594 FVRRLVLGLPVAD
+594 

>member
-1 RHGSV
+1 
-6 DFSFAVRY
+6 
-14 YPMWRCSP
+14 
-22 CLILLFCS
+22 
-30 SCAVQMQST
+30 MQST
-39 GDLTFDDQFLELSK
+39 EDRTPDDLFRELGK
-53 SYLDRFTALSPVY
+53 SYLDRSTALSPVY
-66 ATYLGDHRY
+66 ATYLGDHRF
-75 DGELDEVGAESR
+75 DGELDEVGEEAR
-87 ARTKAF
+87 ARTTAF
-93 SREYLELLKA
+93 CLEYLDLLA
-103 LPREHLSQANQ
+103 EVPHENLSPANQ

-125 KTLWRLDVLQ
+125 KTLWRLEVLQ

-152 YSLMARDFAPLA
+152 YSLMARDFAPISK
-164 ERLSS
+164 RLSS

-212 DNMVVPNLGKLEKA
+212 DNMVVPHLGQLDKA
-226 ERGRLEAAM
+226 ARGRLEAAM

-247 WLEKEVLPQA
+247 WLEKQVLPQA
-257 SGDFRI
+257 AGDFRI
-263 GKELFD
+263 GPELFD

-274 TLNSPLSRAEIRKRA
+274 TLNSPLSRAEVRRRA
-289 ESELKRVREQ
+289 ESELRRVREQ
-299 MYEISKGVHLKKHPQ
+299 MYELSKGVHLAKHPG
-314 HQFPAQ
+314 HEFPAE
-320 PDEAHKQETIQ
+320 PGEAHKQEIIQ
-331 GALELAYADKPARD
+331 AALELAYADKPARD
-345 AVVKTAKESLVDIE
+345 AVVRTARESLVEIE
-359 AFVRKRD
+359 AFARKRE

-406 AVAPLPDDW
+406 AVAPLPEDW

-433 NLSVHEAIPGHFL
+433 NLSIHEAIPGHFL

-478 LADEGYMNADPLMKL
+478 MADEGYMNSDPLMKL

-503 ANSIIDQAI
+503 ANAIIDQAI
-512 HAGGMSEEEA
+512 HAEGMTEEEA
-522 MRLMTGTTF
+522 MRLMTVTTF

-565 AEVEKKKG
+565 AEVEKNKG